1 MMQTLTIEAPA
12 KINLTLDVKGKRSDG
27 YHELETIMHQVN
39 LFDRITLEPR
49 SSGIEIASNSNG
61 VPLGPDNLAYKAA
74 QIILQEYQPGAGIK
88 IFIEKNIP
96 VGAGLAG
103 GSTDAAAVLAGIN
116 HLYNYPFSRPQLL
129 KMAAAIGSDVAFCL
143 AGQYF
148 QDSSG
153 VLVSRGVTAIAR
165 GRGEL
170 LESLPMRFIPY
181 ILIVKPDFELSTSQ
195 VYSELDLTTV
205 EQFPDTRS
213 FLQEWN
219 KGDIINISV
228 YMANV
233 LESVSI
239 QKKPE
244 IGIIKSRLIGMGAL
258 SALMSGSGP
267 SVFAIFPDNETA
279 FRACQAFKKDYQEV
293 YLLSS
298 YKRGDLN
305 GSEKTVTSKS

>member
-1 MMQTLTIEAPA
+1 MQTVIIEAPA

-27 YHELETIMHQVN
+27 YHELETVMHQVN
-39 LFDRITLEPR
+39 LFDRVTLEPR
-49 SSGIEIASNSNG
+49 SSGIEMATNSSSI
-61 VPLGPDNLAYKAA
+61 PLGQENLAYKAA
-74 QIILQEYQPGAGIK
+74 LMVLQEYQPGAGVK

-116 HLYNYPFSRPQLL
+116 HLYDCRFSRLQLL
-129 KMAAAIGSDVAFCL
+129 KMAAAIGSDVAFCMS
-143 AGQYF
+143 GQYY
-148 QDSSG
+148 QPRPG
-153 VLVSRGVTAIAR
+153 ELVSRGTTAIAR

-170 LESLPMRFIPY
+170 LESLPTRIIPY
-181 ILIVKPDFELSTSQ
+181 ILIVKPDFELSTVQ
-195 VYSELDLTTV
+195 VYSELDLKAV

-213 FLQEWN
+213 FLQVWN

-239 QKKPE
+239 RKKPE
-244 IGIIKSRLIGMGAL
+244 IGIIKSRLMEMGAL
-258 SALMSGSGP
+258 NALMSGSGP

-279 FRACQAFKKDYQEV
+279 SKAYQAFKKEYREV

-298 YKRGDLN
+298 YKRGDKN
-305 GSEKTVTSKS
+305 GS

>member
-1 MMQTLTIEAPA
+1 
-12 KINLTLDVKGKRSDG
+12 
-27 YHELETIMHQVN
+27 MHQVN
-39 LFDRITLEPR
+39 LFDLITLEPL
-49 SSGIEIASNSNG
+49 SSGIEIASNSSG

-74 QIILQEYQPGAGIK
+74 RMILQEYQPGAGVK

-96 VGAGLAG
+96 IGAGLAG

-116 HLYNYPFSRPQLL
+116 HLCNYPFSRPQLL

-181 ILIVKPDFELSTSQ
+181 ILIVKPDFELSTAQ

-205 EQFPDTRS
+205 EQFPATRS

-228 YMANV
+228 YMVNV

-239 QKKPE
+239 PKKPE
-244 IGIIKSRLIGMGAL
+244 IGIIKSRLIEMGAL
-258 SALMSGSGP
+258 NALMSGSGP

>member
-1 MMQTLTIEAPA
+1 MQTVTIEAPA

-27 YHELETIMHQVN
+27 YHELETVMHQIN
-39 LFDRITLEPR
+39 LFDRITIEPR
-49 SSGIEIASNSNG
+49 PSGIKIDTNSISIPHG
-61 VPLGPDNLAYKAA
+61 QENLAYKAA
-74 QIILQEYQPGAGIK
+74 LVILQEYQPGAGVK

-116 HLYNYPFSRPQLL
+116 HLYNCGFSRPQLL
-129 KMAAAIGSDVAFCL
+129 EMATAIGSDVAFCL
-143 AGQYF
+143 SGQYF
-148 QDSSG
+148 ESQPG
-153 VLVSRGVTAIAR
+153 ELVSRGFTAIAR

-170 LESLPMRFIPY
+170 LEPLPMRIIPN
-181 ILIVKPDFELSTSQ
+181 IVIVKPDFELSTAQ
-195 VYSELDLTTV
+195 VYSELDLKAI

-213 FLQEWN
+213 FLQVWN

-239 QKKPE
+239 RKKPE
-244 IGIIKSRLIGMGAL
+244 IGIIKSRLIEMGAL

-279 FRACQAFKKDYQEV
+279 LKAYQVFKKDYQEV

-298 YKRGDLN
+298 YKRGDKN
-305 GSEKTVTSKS
+305 GS